1 MEISKEEMRIILKA
15 MEYTRP
21 KVQEMEGFNKLA
33 RRVFEGAGYSASG
46 RFCDKIYEREVIV
59 DGTD

>member
-1 MEISKEEMRIILKA
+1 MRIILKA

-33 RRVFEGAGYSASG
+33 RRVFEGAGYSVSG

>member
-33 RRVFEGAGYSASG
+33 RRVFEGAGYSVSG
-46 RFCDKIYEREVIV
+46 RFCDKIYGREVAV

>member
-33 RRVFEGAGYSASG
+33 RRVFEGAGYSVSG
-46 RFCDKIYEREVIV
+46 RFCDKIYERGGEA
-59 DGTD
+59 